1 MELGALVG
9 IPGTPHCEA
18 CPLADRCLGYA
29 AGRAGELPVKPA
41 PKAKTTVPV
50 TVALVESDAGL
61 LLQRR
66 PAKGLL
72 AGLWQP
78 AAWEKALTKDEL
90 TAALAK
96 LGVQATLTEPLP
108 PAKHVFTH
116 RVWQLS
122 GWRGRAGACAL
133 PDGFVWAAPEQ
144 LAEVYPV
151 PNAFG
156 AYVKR

>member
-1 MELGALVG
+1 MLF
-9 IPGTPHCEA
+9 
-18 CPLADRCLGYA
+18 R
-29 AGRAGELPVKPA
+29 
-41 PKAKTTVPV
+41 
-50 TVALVESDAGL
+50 S
-61 LLQRR
+61 
-66 PAKGLL
+66 
-72 AGLWQP
+72 
-78 AAWEKALTKDEL
+78 
-90 TAALAK
+90 
-96 LGVQATLTEPLP
+96 
-108 PAKHVFTH
+108 VFTH